1 METVQFELNK
11 MHKILIFN
19 ASPFKVNNLHS
30 RFILFTNVGKNTTK
44 ISECM
49 GVSVSLITTKA
60 ACVW

>member
-1 METVQFELNK
+1 